1 MLAVIFPTH
10 LMKPVLNLI
19 VLITNDRKCQKMFDK
34 EYYESTRERDKRG
47 TMIISEMAEN
57 KSRQHM

>member
-1 MLAVIFPTH
+1 MTENA
-10 LMKPVLNLI
+10 K
-19 VLITNDRKCQKMFDK
+19 KMFDK
-34 EYYESTRERDKRG
+34 EYYKSTREKDKRG

>member
-1 MLAVIFPTH
+1 MTENAKKI
-10 LMKPVLNLI
+10 
-19 VLITNDRKCQKMFDK
+19 DK
-34 EYYESTRERDKRG
+34 EYYKSTREKDKRG